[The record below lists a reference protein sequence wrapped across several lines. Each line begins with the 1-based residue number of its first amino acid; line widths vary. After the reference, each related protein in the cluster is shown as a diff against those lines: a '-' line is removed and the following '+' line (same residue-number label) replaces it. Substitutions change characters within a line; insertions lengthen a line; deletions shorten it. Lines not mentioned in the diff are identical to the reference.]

1 MKRLTRS
8 RSNRVFSGVLA
19 GLGNFFGIDS
29 TILRII
35 YIFVGFSNPFYALI
49 VYGIASAIIP
59 EDDGVFYEDSNY
71 NHQSRDN
78 SAMFIG
84 VGLIVLGAVLL
95 ARMYLPPFHIMFP
108 NFRQIIRSIRDLW
121 PILLILLGVFVIF
134 NQKKN
139 N

>member
-8 RSNRVFSGVLA
+8 RSNKVFSGVFA
-19 GLGNFFGIDS
+19 GLGEYFGIDS

-35 YIFVGFSNPFYALI
+35 YVIVAFTNPFYALI
-49 VYGIASAIIP
+49 VYGIAAIIIP
-59 EDDGVFYEDSNY
+59 EDDGVIYEGSNY
-71 NHQSRDN
+71 NHQSKDN

-95 ARMYLPPFHIMFP
+95 ARMYLPPFHIIFP
-108 NFRQIIRSIRDLW
+108 NFRNLIRSIRDLW
-121 PILLILLGVFVIF
+121 PVLLILLGVFVIF

-139 N
+139 H

>member
-8 RSNRVFSGVLA
+8 RNNKAFSGIFA
-19 GLGNFFGIDS
+19 GLGNFFGVDA

-35 YIFVGFSNPFYALI
+35 YVIIAFANPFYALI
-49 VYGIASAIIP
+49 VYGIATIIIP
-59 EDDGVFYEDSNY
+59 EDDGVIYQDYDSS
-71 NHQSRDN
+71 HQSKDN

-95 ARMYLPPFHIMFP
+95 ARIYLPPFSIIFP
-108 NFRQIIRSIRDLW
+108 NFRHFIRSLTDLW
-121 PILLILLGVFVIF
+121 PVLLILLGIFVIF

>member
-8 RSNRVFSGVLA
+8 RNNKVFSGVFA
-19 GLGNFFGIDS
+19 GLGDYFGVDA

-35 YIFVGFSNPFYALI
+35 YVIIAFANPFYALI
-49 VYGIASAIIP
+49 VYGIAAIIIP
-59 EDDGVFYEDSNY
+59 EDDGVLYQDY
-71 NHQSRDN
+71 DGNHQSKDN
-78 SAMFIG
+78 SVIFIG

-95 ARMYLPPFHIMFP
+95 ARIYLPSFSIIFP
-108 NFRQIIRSIRDLW
+108 NFRHFIRSITDFW
-121 PILLILLGVFVIF
+121 PVLLILLGIFVIF